1 MSYDVLVWYIKARC
15 TCLLTYSTHI
25 SAWLP
30 SCAPLTRKSSITN
43 SFPQIALQSLK
54 SRCSGCRP
62 QIKTKKLK
70 LIWQQYFTTA
80 CDFTITSQREF
91 MISFELLMYPPP
103 SPSHLF
109 LLSQGENKYFV
120 HRPVIIPY
128 LQCFI
133 WMPSEMWPVEPYVD
147 LITLL
152 SWWLI
157 PTLPS
162 HRIINKDGK
171 TKVKKWLFLT
181 FCLSEQVLWCFNA
194 DGKCN
199 EIEIY

>member
-1 MSYDVLVWYIKARC
+1 MFRVQTADKN
-15 TCLLTYSTHI
+15 
-25 SAWLP
+25 
-30 SCAPLTRKSSITN
+30 K
-43 SFPQIALQSLK
+43 
-54 SRCSGCRP
+54 
-62 QIKTKKLK
+62 KTKTHLATVFYHSLWFHNYLAKRVYD
-70 LIWQQYFTTA
+70 LIWVA
-80 CDFTITSQREF
+80 NVP
-91 MISFELLMYPPP
+91 PPP
-103 SPSHLF
+103 SPSHIF

-162 HRIINKDGK
+162 HRIINTDGI

-181 FCLSEQVLWCFNA
+181 FCFSEQVLWCFNA
-194 DGKCN
+194 DGN
-199 EIEIY
+199 RDLLN

>member
-1 MSYDVLVWYIKARC
+1 MSYNVLVWYIKARC
-15 TCLLTYSTHI
+15 TCLLTYCTYI

-30 SCAPLTRKSSITN
+30 SCALTRKCSITN
-43 SFPQIALQSLK
+43 SFPQIALQPLK

-62 QIKTKKLK
+62 QKKLNK
-70 LIWQQYFTTA
+70 KTHLATVFYHSLWFHNYLAKRVYDLIWVA
-80 CDFTITSQREF
+80 NV
-91 MISFELLMYPPP
+91 PPP
-103 SPSHLF
+103 P
-109 LLSQGENKYFV
+109 LSFPPLSVVSGGNKYFV

-147 LITLL
+147 LITVL

-162 HRIINKDGK
+162 HRIINKDGI

-181 FCLSEQVLWCFNA
+181 FCLSEQVLWCVNA